1 LAVELRQQKDSGT
14 CRMRSQKLFCAV
26 SIDSVDQNG
35 PSQECLDGQIILE
48 QRAAPDRQIRQ
59 RGFAW

>member
-1 LAVELRQQKDSGT
+1 
-14 CRMRSQKLFCAV
+14 MRSQKLFCAV